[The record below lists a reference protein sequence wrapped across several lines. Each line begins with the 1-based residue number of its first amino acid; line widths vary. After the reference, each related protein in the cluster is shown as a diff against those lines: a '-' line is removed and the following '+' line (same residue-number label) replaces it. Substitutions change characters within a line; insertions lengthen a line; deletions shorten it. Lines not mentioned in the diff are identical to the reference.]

1 MKVLYILYQL
11 FIALPILLVL
21 TILTAIVTIIGSWI
35 GNPHFWGYYP
45 GKIWSQLF
53 CYVLLIPVKVVGH
66 PEVLKKTSYVF
77 VANHQGSF
85 DIFLIYGFLGRNF
98 KWMMKKSLRKMPFV
112 GKACEA
118 AGHIFV
124 DKSGPK
130 KVIETIEHARH
141 VLQDG
146 TSLVVFPEG
155 ARTFTG
161 HMGYFKKGAFQL
173 ADDLQ
178 LPVVPLTIIGSFN
191 ILPRTGGF
199 VSWHPMTLVVHK
211 PIYPQ
216 SQGME
221 NIKATMEEAYR
232 EIEKDL
238 PEKYQGVV
246 FKSVRSLLYN
256 FLNQGSHDRIRKIA
270 AQHNENTRSQYIIII
285 LLDKLLSQCIHF
297 SSQFLTFSRYLTLN
311 FIRCFSIH
319 NHTALL
325 TLQLVCS
332 VIQRSLFSHKIIQT
346 IIQRSSGN
354 YNTGII
360 NTDGYFPFFNDK
372 RHDTLIIHI
381 QGCH

>member
-1 MKVLYILYQL
+1 
-11 FIALPILLVL
+11 
-21 TILTAIVTIIGSWI
+21 
-35 GNPHFWGYYP
+35 
-45 GKIWSQLF
+45 
-53 CYVLLIPVKVVGH
+53 
-66 PEVLKKTSYVF
+66 
-77 VANHQGSF
+77 
-85 DIFLIYGFLGRNF
+85 
-98 KWMMKKSLRKMPFV
+98 MPFV

-199 VSWHPMTLVVHK
+199 VSWHPMKLVVHK

-238 PEKYQGVV
+238 PENIKENRQSRPRQI
-246 FKSVRSLLYN
+246 KRLLIN
-256 FLNQGSHDRIRKIA
+256 G
-270 AQHNENTRSQYIIII
+270 E
-285 LLDKLLSQCIHF
+285 LLIFPYSNGLLSHNPLPR
-297 SSQFLTFSRYLTLN
+297 S
-311 FIRCFSIH
+311 CF
-319 NHTALL
+319 
-325 TLQLVCS
+325 
-332 VIQRSLFSHKIIQT
+332 
-346 IIQRSSGN
+346 
-354 YNTGII
+354 
-360 NTDGYFPFFNDK
+360 
-372 RHDTLIIHI
+372 
-381 QGCH
+381 